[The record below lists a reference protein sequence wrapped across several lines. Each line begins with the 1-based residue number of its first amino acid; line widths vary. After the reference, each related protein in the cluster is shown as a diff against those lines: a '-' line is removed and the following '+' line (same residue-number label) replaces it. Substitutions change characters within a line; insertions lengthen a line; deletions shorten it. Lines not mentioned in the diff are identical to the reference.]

1 MFGVTIREMDEN
13 GGLLIDLR
21 DVLALLG
28 TAATS
33 SRWTIEGVEAIGT
46 PAAELLE
53 RLSDAAATVSGD
65 ELLKIASDV
74 SQIVDGKFSAFEDNS
89 DSPWIV
95 IAAVDSSAYDVTT
108 SRSDVLDTMKNAF
121 KSAEYIPGM
130 EPR

>member
-13 GGLLIDLR
+13 GGLVIDLR

-33 SRWTIEGVEAIGT
+33 SRWTIEGVEATGT
-46 PAAELLE
+46 SAAERLE
-53 RLSDAAATVSGD
+53 RLSDAAATVSGN
-65 ELLKIASDV
+65 ELMQIASEV

-95 IAAVDSSAYDVTT
+95 IAAVDSSAYDVIT
-108 SRSDVLDTMKNAF
+108 SRSDVLDTIKNAF